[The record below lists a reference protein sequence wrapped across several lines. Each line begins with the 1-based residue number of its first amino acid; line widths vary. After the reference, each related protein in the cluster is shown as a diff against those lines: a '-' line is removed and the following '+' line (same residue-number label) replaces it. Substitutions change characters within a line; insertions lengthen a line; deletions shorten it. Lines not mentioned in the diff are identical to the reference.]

1 MRIRCVVNPV
11 GRLLNAARA
20 RLDKPASKPAHDVN
34 ARVGVENP
42 AARTHARVLSDAEPP
57 FVSKPSDESFHRP
70 VTRNTENLESSP
82 VT

>member
-20 RLDKPASKPAHDVN
+20 RLHKPANDVN

-42 AARTHARVLSDAEPP
+42 AARTHARVLPDAEPP